1 MIKQNVVTIE
11 QAGYAP
17 SAWCQSASISRAKL
31 YQLPADLQP
40 RSVKL
45 GRRRIITEAPRDYLE
60 RIAAL
65 TVQAT

>member
-1 MIKQNVVTIE
+1 MSIQKVANIE

-31 YQLPADLQP
+31 YQLPAELQP

-45 GRRRIITEAPRDYLE
+45 GRRRIITEAPREYLE
-60 RIAAL
+60 RLAAL
-65 TVQAT
+65 TTQAA